1 MQSSYLVYIVFRS
14 FLLVASHLP
23 FRVNAVLGRLIG
35 RAYYRID
42 RARRRFARANISI
55 VFGKELDDR
64 GRDALGRRSCE
75 MLAMN
80 ILDLLKFDRIV
91 NPENFRQFIEITGF
105 SHLMKSVDRGEGTV
119 VVSGHFGNVFL
130 LRYACYLNI
139 PPRAAVI
146 RKLDNPYLERY
157 LSSLLNSH
165 NVTVIRP
172 DGALKRMNQLLLQNA
187 ITVTL
192 ADQKAGGTPR
202 VGRHGIVTDFFGI
215 PSQTHITAPLLAR
228 RSGASVLTVFVIR
241 KGPGRYRIEINE
253 PMNLVHTDDEQ
264 ADLKRNTQTINRVF
278 EEYIRKYPDQ
288 WFWQHRR
295 WKDIAGLEDL
305 YETSDPLALIRVFRS
320 KIGKG
325 LRKENP
331 EDNVTSEHS
340 CVAE

>member
-1 MQSSYLVYIVFRS
+1 MQLDYLVFLIFRS

-23 FRVNAVLGRLIG
+23 FRVNAFLGRLIG
-35 RAYYRID
+35 TAYYRID
-42 RARRRFARANISI
+42 RSRRMFAKANISV

-64 GRDALGRRSCE
+64 GREALGRRSCE

-80 ILDLLKFDRIV
+80 ILDVLKFDRIV
-91 NPENFRQFIEITGF
+91 NPENFHQFIEITGF
-105 SHLMKSVDRGEGTV
+105 SHLMKSVEGGKGTV

-130 LRYACYLNI
+130 LRYACYLDI
-139 PPRAAVI
+139 PPRAMVI

-157 LSSLLNSH
+157 VSAILNAH
-165 NVTVIRP
+165 DVTMIRP
-172 DGALKRMNQLLLQNA
+172 DGALKRMHQLLRRNT

-228 RSGASVLTVFVIR
+228 RSGASVVTVFVIR
-241 KGPGRYRIEINE
+241 KGPGRYRIEVNE
-253 PMNLVHTDDEQ
+253 PMKLVHTGDEK
-264 ADLKRNTQTINRVF
+264 ADLKQNTRRINQVF

-295 WKDIAGLEDL
+295 WKDIPGLEDL
-305 YETSDPLALIRVFRS
+305 YETNDPLALIWKFRS
-320 KIGKG
+320 KIGK
-325 LRKENP
+325 
-331 EDNVTSEHS
+331 S
-340 CVAE
+340 

>member
-1 MQSSYLVYIVFRS
+1 MQSSYLVYMVFRS

-35 RAYYRID
+35 KAYYRLD
-42 RARRRFARANISI
+42 RARRRYVRANTCV
-55 VFGKELDDR
+55 VFGKELDHK

-75 MLAMN
+75 TLAMN

-91 NPENFRQFIEITGF
+91 NPENFLQFIEITGL
-105 SHLMKSVDRGEGTV
+105 SHLMKSAERGKGTV
-119 VVSGHFGNVFL
+119 VVSGHFGNVIL
-130 LRYACYLNI
+130 LRYACYLDI

-172 DGALKRMNQLLLQNA
+172 DGALKRMHQLLLQNA

-202 VGRHGIVTDFFGI
+202 VGRHGIVVDFFGI

-241 KGPGRYRIEINE
+241 KGPGRYRIEVNE
-253 PMNLVHTDDEQ
+253 PVNLVHTDDEK
-264 ADLKRNTQTINRVF
+264 ADLKRNTRIINRVF
-278 EEYIRKYPDQ
+278 EQYIAKYPDQ
-288 WFWQHRR
+288 WFWLHRR
-295 WKDIAGLEDL
+295 WKDIAGLEEL
-305 YETSDPLALIRVFRS
+305 YETDDPLTLLREFRS
-320 KIGKG
+320 KIGKTEK
-325 LRKENP
+325 RKP
-331 EDNVTSEHS
+331 GG
-340 CVAE
+340 

>member
-14 FLLVASHLP
+14 FLWVASHLP
-23 FRVNAVLGRLIG
+23 FRVNAFLGRLIG
-35 RAYYRID
+35 KAYYRID
-42 RARRRFARANISI
+42 KSRRRVAKANISV
-55 VFGKELDDR
+55 VFGRELDDR
-64 GRDALGRRSCE
+64 SREALGRRSCE

-91 NPENFRQFIEITGF
+91 NPENFHQFIEITGF
-105 SHLMKSVDRGEGTV
+105 SNLMKSVERGKGTV
-119 VVSGHFGNVFL
+119 VVTGHFGNVFV

-139 PPRAAVI
+139 PPRAALI

-157 LSSLLNSH
+157 LSSILNSH
-165 NVTVIRP
+165 NVTMIRP
-172 DGALKRMNQLLLQNA
+172 DGALKRMHQLLLKNT
-187 ITVTL
+187 ITIAL

-228 RSGASVLTVFVIR
+228 RSGASVVTVFVIR
-241 KGPGRYRIEINE
+241 KGPGRYRIEVNE
-253 PMNLVHTDDEQ
+253 PMNLAHTDDEK
-264 ADLKRNTQTINRVF
+264 ADLKQNTRRINQVF

-305 YETSDPLALIRVFRS
+305 YETNDPLALIRKFRS
-320 KIGKG
+320 KIGK
-325 LRKENP
+325 
-331 EDNVTSEHS
+331 S
-340 CVAE
+340 